1 MPEKDVTTEGANT
14 FYTIVLASRV
24 TRTNGEAYARNLK
37 EAGLDKAEV
46 IERSNGAKVIYGRFT
61 TQEEARRCLAELRA
75 AASAFKEG
83 WVMEVR

>member
-1 MPEKDVTTEGANT
+1 MAERITGHTE
-14 FYTIVLASRV
+14 L

-61 TQEEARRCLAELRA
+61 TQEEAKRCPSLQSWLSSISSRPL
-75 AASAFKEG
+75 
-83 WVMEVR
+83 